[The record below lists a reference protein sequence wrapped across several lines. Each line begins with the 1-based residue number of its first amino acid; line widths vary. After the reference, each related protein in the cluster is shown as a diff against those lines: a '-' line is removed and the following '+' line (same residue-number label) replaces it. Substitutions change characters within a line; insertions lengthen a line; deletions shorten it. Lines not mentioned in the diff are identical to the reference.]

1 MTHYKKLL
9 DPSIFIGAQ
18 DFPEPKTVTISRLV
32 REDIPER
39 KGSSEEEKKATP
51 KQAAPMMYFSAGG
64 KELPRRY
71 KVPKSVLYG
80 LSLEMGPDVDLWAG
94 KQITLFAARCMAFGE
109 IEECVRVEF
118 KPETTQKIYTWMKKR
133 KANKSAYMVQS

>member
-1 MTHYKKLL
+1 VTHYKKLL
-9 DPSIFIGAQ
+9 DPSVFIGAQ
-18 DFPEPKTVTISRLV
+18 DFPEPKTVTISRVV
-32 REDIPER
+32 REDMPER
-39 KGSSEEEKKATP
+39 SGEA

-80 LSLEMGPDVDLWAG
+80 LSLEMGSDIDLWAG

-133 KANKSAYMVQS
+133 KANKSAYMVQT